1 MHAAGEHS
9 SNQDPKKAGSE
20 HKRSGKRGTDKGAGS
35 GDGREVMAEKN
46 PLRRGHVVMPVFVNV
61 SGSGATIIQGEG
73 LGSDEGAVVA
83 IANRVNAESGKENR
97 KSVHRYCLVMPF
109 RPPVCYGVSPPG
121 AKTTN
126 VLSQVAEAGVKI
138 LLLLE

>member
-20 HKRSGKRGTDKGAGS
+20 PKLRGKRGTDQGTRS

-83 IANRVNAESGKENR
+83 IANRVSAESDKENR
-97 KSVHRYCLVMPF
+97 TSVPRYSLVIP
-109 RPPVCYGVSPPG
+109 S
-121 AKTTN
+121 
-126 VLSQVAEAGVKI
+126 
-138 LLLLE
+138 